1 MVRKPQNQPEQ
12 PTPDRIEGIP
22 LPRESDPLVGQEEAE
37 ATLLEAYRSGRMHH
51 AWLIAGEE
59 GIGKASLAF
68 RIARFILAYPDPAMD
83 PVVSASGLDV
93 PGDHPA
99 AIKVAHGTHGNVLH
113 IQREWDER
121 SKRFKTSLTVDPI
134 RGIIPFLGTTAG
146 EGGWR
151 IVIIDPADEMNRNA
165 ANALLKALEEP
176 PARTLFLLISSMPGR
191 LIPTIRSRCRL
202 IACKPLDDG
211 KMKLVLERLEPGFA
225 GQPNSGLV
233 LALAHGSPRRAIDLI
248 RAGGSD
254 LYRLMLT
261 AFDLPG
267 HANAAALADKAA
279 DQKSGGPQQFF
290 ELLSGYLDRRV
301 RGLEEPETRH
311 KPRQLPLAT
320 WAELWEKAARSS
332 REAEIYN
339 LDVRHTVLD
348 VLETYSDAVRQ
359 RN

>member
-1 MVRKPQNQPEQ
+1 MVRKPQFQPDQ
-12 PTPDRIEGIP
+12 PTPDRIDGVP
-22 LPRESDPLVGQEEAE
+22 LPRESELLIGQDEAE
-37 ATLLEAYRSGRMHH
+37 AALLEAFRSGRMHH

-68 RIARFILAYPDPAMD
+68 RLARFVLAYPDPSMD
-83 PVVSASGLDV
+83 AVAAADDLDV
-93 PGDHPA
+93 PADHPA

-121 SKRFKTSLTVDPI
+121 AKRFKTALTVDPI
-134 RGIIPFLGTTAG
+134 RRIIPFLGTTAG
-146 EGGWR
+146 EGAWR
-151 IVIIDPADEMNRNA
+151 VVIIDPADDMNRSA

-176 PARTLFLLISSMPGR
+176 PARTLFLLVSSMPGR
-191 LIPTIRSRCRL
+191 LLPTIRSRCRL
-202 IACKPLDDG
+202 VSCRALDNG
-211 KMKLVLERLEPGFA
+211 QMKRVLKGLEPGFD
-225 GQPNSGLV
+225 GRPDSELI

-248 RAGGSD
+248 REGGSD

-261 AFDLPG
+261 AFDTPG
-267 HANAAALADKAA
+267 HSNVAALAEKAA
-279 DQKSGGPQQFF
+279 DQKSGGPERFL

-301 RGLEEPETRH
+301 RGLQEPETRH
-311 KPRQLPLAT
+311 RPRQLLLAT

-332 REAEIYN
+332 RDAEIYN

-348 VLETYSDAVRQ
+348 ILETYSDAIRQ